1 MESRAIQAAE
11 RNRKVDEEFHKT
23 DLYIPRYWSSHFT
36 SLELATKKRF
46 GVIQLC
52 TTTTTAISRDKVQH
66 LLCRYKMKREKE
78 KQFEIYPP
86 KNRNKIKKD
95 GRFKS

>member
-23 DLYIPRYWSSHFT
+23 DT
-36 SLELATKKRF
+36 SLLIGPFYVFRVGDKKRF
-46 GVIQLC
+46 DAIQLC

-66 LLCRYKMKREKE
+66 LLCRYNENERKK
-78 KQFEIYPP
+78 KQFNIYRP
-86 KNRNKIKKD
+86 KNRNKIKKE
-95 GRFKS
+95 GRLKS